1 MLFNAISYLLN
12 INLVIMK
19 KSNKYISGFIGE
31 HKTIQN
37 FNYMR
42 LTSDRYTI
50 LFVYKILIC

>member
-19 KSNKYISGFIGE
+19 KSNKYISEFIGK